1 MPVGFISPA
10 QANSNEYFV
19 RCTSGANLGPW
30 LCKLCTG
37 RTFVDRI
44 RHSKLK
50 THIDRVRLDRE
61 RRSSVMVPPG
71 LGSRAAE
78 DPSVDEH
85 QHPPEFIP
93 EDTGVPDVPSPIG
106 DDINTN
112 DLFDEDMGE
121 SSDEL
126 ESLYGLSPPE
136 DVDFPGSRES
146 SVDLDDIL
154 DAMSDSESSSSGP
167 EHEQSVITETWLPW
181 YPLRK
186 KEHAAALLMLGTG
199 RNLMSTA
206 EYTRIRCILKNVLQV
221 FLPDLGHV
229 KKIRTELK
237 SRLGLRVLERTSPLG
252 NPCFTL
258 SITDIISQE
267 LSNPEVC
274 QNIGFL
280 PEIDKSVEVN
290 RFSQSKKWREELQ
303 PTLRVPMVEVD
314 GEHFYIYEPAQLVD
328 SVVVLPVF
336 FYKDQVS
343 VRAKCLKVV
352 ADPQGGPNFCVAA
365 EPKFDSEIFLDVD
378 VQTFACSFARIELQ
392 NGLKWRDCPGTQL
405 LQESPRGLKCIELP
419 NRWREKA
426 NGLIIRSV
434 PLVLYSDDT
443 SGNVSK
449 KWNKHMSFYFTLA
462 GLTPKL
468 TNQEY
473 HIHPLCT
480 SNIANALEQGD
491 QIVDE
496 LNHTSSTGFQ
506 AYDCSLQRNV
516 LVVPFILCHT
526 GDSPMHAEISNTTNP
541 SGTLSPCRV
550 CDLTVE
556 SRADKQT
563 ETYVQKFVGIDT
575 NWMAASLPFRNWNR
589 TRENTKKLWALTR
602 NPKSI
607 KQFDDL
613 SKQLG
618 TRDSMNLPFAKEV
631 QQIYRSNKHK
641 PKSEQTSQ
649 LDIIRHCAHLEGK
662 FGEHMFNPFL
672 RLAAFDGHLD
682 TPVETLHVVLLGVT
696 KYLYRDVVSRLSP
709 NELDNL
715 VGRWQGFKIDGLNVP
730 PIQACNM
737 VHHAQSL
744 LGKDFRIVLQ
754 AAPFVFFEFLPDEYR
769 HCWILLV
776 HLASLVFQTRIFN
789 MGVYLSELK
798 IVVARFLK
806 QLVALN
812 AQWTNKPK
820 FHMLTHLPYCVERF
834 GPPSL
839 FATEKMES
847 QNGVTRIASVHSNR
861 HSPGKDIANRFNDER
876 LLRMLISGSSFYD
889 RQIRTR
895 ATASSLLR
903 KLFQEKEIRRGLG
916 LNQLGTYTSDKT
928 PQITYPKNTPHSQNV
943 VDCDDPPREL
953 ARKWPNVQWKKVLQV
968 GLENGQKVLKGTFVL
983 VDFKKEAGSPI
994 CVGQVGGIW
1003 EQVGS
1008 KTVLVQVRKCRLAP
1022 GLEPFYGMKEIKV
1035 SSAEAWVRTQNVT
1048 CVLNAQHNCHDAK
1061 CDVTNTKSYRIE
1073 RTQSQKKHAEVT
1085 HKDTNSFIINAGSH
1099 YYSEFHRYVTAAVWD
1114 PVTAAEWK
1122 DSIQEGLSVW
1132 YQCCPP
1138 KDHEM
1143 DAEDQGQPQDDDPL
1157 DINM

>member
-1 MPVGFISPA
+1 MSSGFISPA
-10 QANSNEYFV
+10 HANSDEYFV
-19 RCTSGANLGPW
+19 RCTSGENMGHW

-37 RTFVDRI
+37 RTFIDRT

-50 THIDRVRLDRE
+50 THIDRVRVARE
-61 RRSSVMVPPG
+61 RRSSILSAPG
-71 LGSRAAE
+71 LASQASQ
-78 DPSVDEH
+78 DLSVNHH
-85 QHPPEFIP
+85 QNPPAGFP
-93 EDTGVPDVPSPIG
+93 GNTGVPSPIEE
-106 DDINTN
+106 DIITN
-112 DLFDEDMGE
+112 DLFDESMGE

-126 ESLYGLSPPE
+126 ESLYGLSPPNE
-136 DVDFPGSRES
+136 VDFPGSRES

-154 DAMSDSESSSSGP
+154 DAMSNSESSSSGA
-167 EHEQSVITETWLPW
+167 ENEQSVITDTWLPW

-206 EYTRIRCILKNVLQV
+206 EYTRIQCILKNVLQV

-258 SITDIISQE
+258 SVTDIISQE

-274 QNIGFL
+274 HNIGFL

-303 PTLRVPMVEVD
+303 PSLRVPMVEVD
-314 GEHFYIYEPAQLVD
+314 GEHFYVYEPAQLVD
-328 SVVVLPVF
+328 SLVVLPIF
-336 FYKDQVS
+336 FYKDQVG

-352 ADPQGGPNFCVAA
+352 ADPHGSPNFCVAA

-378 VQTFACSFARIELQ
+378 VQTFACSFTRIELQ
-392 NGLKWRDCPGTQL
+392 NGLKWSDSPSTEL
-405 LQESPRGLKCIELP
+405 MQESPRGFKHIELP
-419 NRWREKA
+419 NPWREKA

-462 GLTPKL
+462 GLNPKL

-496 LNHTSSTGFQ
+496 LNHASSTGFQ
-506 AYDCSLQRNV
+506 TYDCSIQQDV

-556 SRADKQT
+556 SRSDKQT
-563 ETYVQKFVGIDT
+563 ETYVQKFVGIDS
-575 NWMAASLPFRNWNR
+575 NWMPASLPFRSWDR
-589 TRENTKKLWALTR
+589 TREHTKKLWQLTR

-613 SKQLG
+613 SKRFG
-618 TRDSMNLPFAKEV
+618 TWDSINLPFAKEV
-631 QQIYRSNKHK
+631 QQLYRSNKHK
-641 PKSEQTSQ
+641 PRSEQTSQ
-649 LDIIRHCAHLEGK
+649 LDIVRHCEHLEER
-662 FGEHMFNPFL
+662 FGHHMFNPFL

-696 KYLYRDVVSRLSP
+696 KYLYRDVVSRLLP
-709 NELDNL
+709 NELEDL
-715 VGRWQGFKIDGLNVP
+715 LGRWQGFDIDGLNVA
-730 PIQACNM
+730 PIQPRNM
-737 VHHAQSL
+737 VHHAHSL
-744 LGKDFRIVLQ
+744 LGKDFRVVLQ
-754 AAPFVFFEFLPDEYR
+754 AAPFVFFDFLPDEYR
-769 HCWILLV
+769 HCWISLV
-776 HLASLVFQTRIFN
+776 HLASLVFQTRIFD
-789 MGVYLSELK
+789 MDVYLSDLK

-861 HSPGKDIANRFNDER
+861 HSPGKDIANRFNDAR
-876 LLRMLISGSSFYD
+876 LLRMLISGGSFFD
-889 RQIRTR
+889 TLTRRR

-903 KLFQEKEIRRGLG
+903 NLFQEKDIRRGLG
-916 LNQLGTYTSDKT
+916 LNQPGSSGIDMPVK
-928 PQITYPKNTPHSQNV
+928 ITYPQME
-943 VDCDDPPREL
+943 VDTDDPPQEL
-953 ARKWPNVQWKKVLQV
+953 ARKWPNVQWKKVIQV
-968 GLENGQKVLKGTFVL
+968 VLENGQKVLNGIFVL
-983 VDFKKEAGSPI
+983 VDFKNEPGSRI

-1008 KTVLVQVRKCRLAP
+1008 KTVLLQVKKCRLAP

-1035 SSAEAWVRTQNVT
+1035 TSADAWVRTHSVT
-1048 CVLNAQHNCHDAK
+1048 CVLNVQHNCHDAQ
-1061 CDVTNTKSYRIE
+1061 CDVTNTKAYRIE
-1073 RTQSQKKHAEVT
+1073 RTQAKKKRAEVT
-1085 HKDTNSFIINAGSH
+1085 HKDTNSFIINAGAH
-1099 YYSEFHRYVTAAVWD
+1099 YNSEFHRNATAAVWE
-1114 PVTAAEWK
+1114 PVTANEWK
-1122 DSIQEGLSVW
+1122 DSIKEGLSVW
-1132 YQCCPP
+1132 YKSGPP
-1138 KDHEM
+1138 KDHEVNA
-1143 DAEDQGQPQDDDPL
+1143 DEQGGLEDDDPL
-1157 DINM
+1157 DIIM